1 MMKWNPKRGEFLKSP
16 LEPENEFDKF
26 AVPNEKYDF
35 VVVHLSKGKTGRLA
49 KNYSISLFLRGSNE
63 NSCKVEV
70 TGRRVNL
77 GFAIE
82 KEPKYL
88 ENFIILEIQNTLTS

>member
-1 MMKWNPKRGEFLKSP
+1 M
-16 LEPENEFDKF
+16 
-26 AVPNEKYDF
+26 
-35 VVVHLSKGKTGRLA
+35 VVYLSKGKTGRFA

-77 GFAIE
+77 GFAME
-82 KEPKYL
+82 MEPKYL
-88 ENFIILEIQNTLTS
+88 INFFMLEIQNTSTS

>member
-1 MMKWNPKRGEFLKSP
+1 MMKWNPTRGEFLKSP
-16 LEPENEFDKF
+16 LEPENEFV
-26 AVPNEKYDF
+26 VPNEKYDF
-35 VVVHLSKGKTGRLA
+35 VVVYLSKGKTGRFA

-77 GFAIE
+77 GFAME
-82 KEPKYL
+82 MEPKYL
-88 ENFIILEIQNTLTS
+88 INFIMLEIQNTPTS